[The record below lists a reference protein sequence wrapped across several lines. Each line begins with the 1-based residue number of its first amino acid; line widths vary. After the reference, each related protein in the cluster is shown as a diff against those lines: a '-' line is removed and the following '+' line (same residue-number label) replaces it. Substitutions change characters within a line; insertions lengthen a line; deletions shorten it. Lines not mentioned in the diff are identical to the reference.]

1 MLDIKIIGIVSVL
14 ILLIL
19 GYFVYVLYNDVVFL
33 RKELN
38 EVKSVEH
45 WGYEENGDEE
55 EQEYEDEADEED
67 DAEEDEKL
75 ERHLNT
81 FLYQQEVSL
90 PTIQE
95 VEEPVVEE
103 VEVLPEIEAPQ
114 VKKRKTKAK

>member
-38 EVKSVEH
+38 EVKGVEH
-45 WGYEENGDEE
+45 WGYEENCDEE
-55 EQEYEDEADEED
+55 EQDYEDNDDEDE
-67 DAEEDEKL
+67 EEDEKL

-95 VEEPVVEE
+95 VQEPVVEE